1 MKTAII
7 ITNKAASQNIK
18 EFLTDLPEN
27 MFLHEVDK
35 DSIECEN
42 IDLEIDAELIVFAT
56 RHQSES
62 GKPSL
67 TCHTQGNWG
76 EAKLGGNEKELGI
89 APALYLKEF
98 YLELKK
104 YEDKIDADITLE
116 VTHHGPS
123 INKPCMFV
131 EIGSSKKEWTNKKY
145 GKIIADC
152 IKKVFAKK
160 LEGKSCILLGG
171 GHYNSAANK
180 IMERTDYAV
189 GHICPKYALTN
200 LDKNMLLQAI
210 EKTIPKPDLIL
221 LDWKG
226 MGKEKE
232 RIVKLLDKL
241 ELKYKKS
248 KNLLN
253 QNK

>member
-1 MKTAII
+1 MKVAII
-7 ITNKAASQNIK
+7 ITNKKASQNIK
-18 EFLTDLPEN
+18 EFLTELPSN

-42 IDLEIDAELIVFAT
+42 IDEEVEADLIVFAT

-62 GKPSL
+62 RQASL

-76 EAKLGGNEKELGI
+76 RAELGGKEGELGI

-104 YEDKIDADITLE
+104 YSEEFEGDVTLE

-123 INKPCMFV
+123 VGNACMFV
-131 EIGSSKKEWTNKKY
+131 EIGSSEKEWTDKRY

-152 IKKVFAKK
+152 IKKVFVKK
-160 LEGKSCILLGG
+160 LSGKSCVLLGG

-180 IMERTDYAV
+180 IMERTEYAV
-189 GHICPKYALTN
+189 GHICPKYALAN
-200 LDKNMLLQAI
+200 LDSEMITQAI
-210 EKTIPKPDLIL
+210 EKTIPKPSLVA

-226 MGKEKE
+226 LGQEKE
-232 RIVKLLDKL
+232 RIVNLLD
-241 ELKYKKS
+241 EMNIKYKKS
-248 KNLLN
+248 KSMW
-253 QNK
+253 